1 MYTPLLLY
9 HIFSS
14 KVDFLN
20 LVLLEETWTY
30 SSPTAAVSRCC
41 RSMCISL
48 VESKFFSLSPL
59 FSVGFILICCSLCH
73 SHPPSLPLDF
83 SHHLSKWGSGVTPMW
98 WVCTACQDG
107 LLPWEIGEK
116 PAHTSTYTSTSTYR
130 RTADIH
136 RYTRPCIHPYSH
148 IIAHVH
154 GRTITVT
161 HTHGPVDFCQA
172 KVTQSDRGPVG
183 TDPGRQCC
191 FTASTGTWN
200 MLKNIKTNTHSHTLL
215 PSPHVECRSYDVLWC
230 LWVRKWCP
238 RPLFGKR

>member
-20 LVLLEETWTY
+20 RVLLEETWTY

-48 VESKFFSLSPL
+48 VEFFSLS
-59 FSVGFILICCSLCH
+59 LICCSLCH

-116 PAHTSTYTSTSTYR
+116 PAHTSTYTSTSTSTYR

-161 HTHGPVDFCQA
+161 HTRSSGLLSGQGHSIWQR
-172 KVTQSDRGPVG
+172 S
-183 TDPGRQCC
+183 
-191 FTASTGTWN
+191 SWN
-200 MLKNIKTNTHSHTLL
+200 RSREAVLL
-215 PSPHVECRSYDVLWC
+215 HC
-230 LWVRKWCP
+230 LHWNVKYAEEH
-238 RPLFGKR
+238 